1 MTSEELLKVD
11 QLTKDYVADGTFS
24 FRGGK
29 KVVHALDHVSFD
41 LGQSETL
48 GILGESGSGKTTL
61 GRTILLLTPPTSG
74 TVTVLGKELTSLSKP
89 ELRAVRRHTGFVFQD
104 PLSSLDPRMT
114 VHDIIAEPLEIQDYP
129 ENEIAELVKS
139 SANEVKLSDRELE
152 RYPHQLSGGQ
162 RQRVGIARV
171 IVARPELVILDE
183 PTSSLDISV
192 QAQILNLLLDLQTS
206 LKLSFLFISHN
217 VSVIRYMSDR
227 IGVMYR
233 GRIVEIG
240 RAASVMGTPLH
251 PYTSLLIDS
260 IPQFS
265 KRSEFRERAPGR
277 AEMEEGAGWVEECA
291 FNRRCPY
298 AQDRCRKEEPLLR
311 EVDEGHFVACHFAP
325 ITW

>member
-11 QLTKDYVADGTFS
+11 ELTKYYIADGTFAL
-24 FRGGK
+24 RGGR

-74 TVTVLGKELTSLSKP
+74 TVTVLGKELTSLSRS
-89 ELRAVRRHTGFVFQD
+89 ELRAMRRHTGFVFQD

-171 IVARPELVILDE
+171 IVSRPELVILDE

-192 QAQILNLLLDLQTS
+192 QAQILNLLLDLQAS

-240 RAASVMGTPLH
+240 RAASVIGTPLH

-277 AEMEEGAGWVEECA
+277 AELEEGAGWVEECA
-291 FNRRCPY
+291 FNKRCPY
-298 AQDRCRKEEPLLR
+298 AQERCRKEEPLLR

-325 ITW
+325 IT